1 MKCRIFCKCMWIMI
15 LWHSQHYAMI
25 WEKILWNLCKNLC
38 KFYANPNLYAFYAS
52 ARDSLYS
59 SFLAKKNFLL
69 LLVVGHWQSDP
80 HRSSLGDEDWWGFF
94 RSSNEPLLGRPIPAW
109 KLLVQKEK
117 NLNQPFSFTSGV
129 KTIFKIE
136 SRNTAVYVILKLKKS
151 LHELRDQNGKS
162 VVVPQNACFPTAT
175 NPTCRKLLHEY
186 A

>member
-1 MKCRIFCKCMWIMI
+1 MHFMKCRIFCKCMWIMI

-94 RSSNEPLLGRPIPAW
+94 RSSNEPLLGRPIPARRSRRPAPPSSVDVNASRGW
-109 KLLVQKEK
+109 AGPRL
-117 NLNQPFSFTSGV
+117 
-129 KTIFKIE
+129 KTFIYRK
-136 SRNTAVYVILKLKKS
+136 
-151 LHELRDQNGKS
+151 
-162 VVVPQNACFPTAT
+162 CF
-175 NPTCRKLLHEY
+175 
-186 A
+186 